1 MKKIIPFIL
10 VMTILSCSEEQLI
23 LNEISKSEPRLV
35 DGLLEFDDID
45 QIHFF
50 FSQKINNPNS
60 IGASKNFV
68 SFDDAYKTALED
80 LNQSKNIEEHLSLLL
95 KYESLIQL
103 SDSTYSPKI
112 SNFLYRTIA
121 NSDGL
126 YIAGGFVHKVLNNNL
141 MVISDKKNLEE
152 VRLIES
158 IESLPQSRIK
168 FDLFEYQIEGS
179 KLDNAKTQSLF
190 CGDQLQA
197 SYYNN
202 PSGCKNDR
210 TVSIRA
216 YTSFTV
222 AGSFYTPNLISE
234 AWGMKR
240 NWLCNWSH
248 YETKLQTRD
257 SWINVYMRIE
267 SSLGDG
273 IYFVYDFPD
282 YNGAVNG

>member
-1 MKKIIPFIL
+1 M
-10 VMTILSCSEEQLI
+10 
-23 LNEISKSEPRLV
+23 
-35 DGLLEFDDID
+35 
-45 QIHFF
+45 
-50 FSQKINNPNS
+50 
-60 IGASKNFV
+60 
-68 SFDDAYKTALED
+68 
-80 LNQSKNIEEHLSLLL
+80 
-95 KYESLIQL
+95 
-103 SDSTYSPKI
+103 
-112 SNFLYRTIA
+112 
-121 NSDGL
+121 
-126 YIAGGFVHKVLNNNL
+126 
-141 MVISDKKNLEE
+141 
-152 VRLIES
+152 
-158 IESLPQSRIK
+158 
-168 FDLFEYQIEGS
+168 
-179 KLDNAKTQSLF
+179 F

-282 YNGAVNG
+282 YNGANDEYEHILFQGNMYAAIERLGGPVPDIGLYRIHEEASSAGVGSSNWAIINCTWAPPLF